1 VSWQIEQTPY
11 RVAERKGCVNC
22 IGILRIH
29 HFLRHARGC
38 TRLALIHTKP
48 LKYVQQVLPLAEH
61 ECAIVATL
69 ENHGEIL
76 LHDASVRADK
86 KSFDD
91 ILEFSHLL
99 NGRTADNQVIDV
111 NCNVASLVCIQ
122 TRSLG
127 LEYLDRVERL
137 FHVRVPAEWS
147 LLETVQ

>member
-1 VSWQIEQTPY
+1 LHSSIPN
-11 RVAERKGCVNC
+11 R
-22 IGILRIH
+22 
-29 HFLRHARGC
+29 
-38 TRLALIHTKP
+38 

-69 ENHGEIL
+69 EYHAEIL

-91 ILEFSHLL
+91 ILEFIHLL

-111 NCNVASLVCIQ
+111 YYDVAGLVCIQ

-127 LEYLDRVERL
+127 LEYLDRVD
-137 FHVRVPAEWS
+137 FFSCTSAS
-147 LLETVQ
+147 